1 LLQTALVFLL
11 SAIAAVRLNSFWVFL
26 IGMALGATVLSLLER
41 KIFRVRRLREQ
52 VASNRFLGLPN
63 DNP

>member
-1 LLQTALVFLL
+1 LLQTAVVLLL

-26 IGMALGATVLSLLER
+26 FGMALGATVLSLLKR

-63 DNP
+63 DDP

>member
-11 SAIAAVRLNSFWVFL
+11 SAIVAVRLNSFWVFL

-63 DNP
+63 DDP

>member
-1 LLQTALVFLL
+1 LLQTAVVFLL

-41 KIFRVRRLREQ
+41 KIFRARRLREQ
-52 VASNRFLGLPN
+52 VANNRFLGLPN